1 MSSSYSQRKMSGKEK
16 ALREMRDSAYLVLMA
31 YNSAPSKWNPTM
43 FGKNPKLQEAFKT
56 YIICES
62 ELRRRR

>member
-16 ALREMRDSAYLVLMA
+16 ALREMRDAAYLVLMA

-43 FGKNPKLQEAFKT
+43 FGKNPKLQDAFRT
-56 YIICES
+56 YIMCEAM
-62 ELRRRR
+62 LRKKR